1 MRIDVKG
8 WGMLVALALLTSC
21 GSMDK
26 KTCEVGDWAQYGK
39 VDARQGRLKDYWKKH
54 QRSCSEFDAQVDVS
68 AYEAGWNQ
76 GLAEFCQPESA
87 YAHGAKGKEYFGQ
100 CATLAEADFKK
111 HFETGRKV
119 YLLKKSRQELDQ
131 QLNKMAEQ
139 KPTESSG
146 GGVVGAIVGLI
157 NTTAQESRR
166 GEVNRERAKVT
177 EQIYEL
183 ESQAPVVSLSQDE
196 VTPSMWRSVGG
207 TLTGMVVGF
216 GSGHAIQGRYKEKGW
231 IFTLGEGVAIGGMIA
246 SASQCET
253 TQAETQVGGTA
264 IQTQVNREC
273 GGALPLVSLLGF
285 VGMRLW
291 QVIDLISHT
300 GQVSNG
306 YLEARSEARS
316 LPTWNWG
323 VYLAKN
329 DATPSLGMNWNW

>member
-1 MRIDVKG
+1 
-8 WGMLVALALLTSC
+8 
-21 GSMDK
+21 
-26 KTCEVGDWAQYGK
+26 
-39 VDARQGRLKDYWKKH
+39 
-54 QRSCSEFDAQVDVS
+54 
-68 AYEAGWNQ
+68 
-76 GLAEFCQPESA
+76 
-87 YAHGAKGKEYFGQ
+87 
-100 CATLAEADFKK
+100 
-111 HFETGRKV
+111 
-119 YLLKKSRQELDQ
+119 LDQ
-131 QLNKMAEQ
+131 QLTKMAEQ
-139 KPTESSG
+139 KPAEQS

-157 NTTAQESRR
+157 NSTAQESRR
-166 GEVNRERAKVT
+166 WEVNREKAKVT

-183 ESQAPVVSLSQDE
+183 ESQAPSVSLNQE
-196 VTPSMWRSVGG
+196 EITPSMWRSVGG

-253 TQAETQVGGTA
+253 TQANTQVGGTA

-300 GQVSNG
+300 GQASNG
-306 YLEARSEARS
+306 YLEHLADDTSANG
-316 LPTWNWG
+316 WNWG
-323 VYLAKN
+323 VYFAST